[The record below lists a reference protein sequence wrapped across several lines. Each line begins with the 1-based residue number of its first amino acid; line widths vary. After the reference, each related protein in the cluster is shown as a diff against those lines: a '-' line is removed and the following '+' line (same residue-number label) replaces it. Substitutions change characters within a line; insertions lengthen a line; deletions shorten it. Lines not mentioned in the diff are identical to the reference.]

1 MYISNV
7 RRNIEMFYSLKWS
20 MHVTH
25 ISKILYSRR
34 TVSWVDVVS
43 ADVMHVY
50 ILVITSNQVN
60 Y

>member
-1 MYISNV
+1 MNSYICNEKTTV
-7 RRNIEMFYSLKWS
+7 RLHR
-20 MHVTH
+20 T
-25 ISKILYSRR
+25 KILYSRR